1 MITPPPAQL
10 LYSRTIEVLG
20 AIKEIQLFW
29 GDISTI
35 VNSDT
40 SVLISSNV
48 HNEKREFTDKGIAAQ
63 PIGQAWASLQ
73 SRFALDG
80 HGFRPVLEAT
90 QGSSVW
96 ATSDVMERTLERGG
110 ADFRRLIRIDC
121 LKPSKENVAAPP
133 NIFCIHTLPFR
144 QSTRNPETALEDYTY
159 TLAALLAS
167 VRAQEAADCIAAQKN
182 EPYKEIAM
190 SALAAQQFDQPHVLL
205 RHLMEAV
212 SEWFI
217 VSPKLRTIKICYWDK
232 EIHRKLLR
240 RSMAE
245 GLENEKMDVEG
256 QLRRNLLEEI
266 GEEVLQKEELQ
277 VASTRLLLEEFKLQL
292 GQFLENELVRKEG
305 ELITAIENMLTVLD
319 RENPTTLE
327 IGSSSGRLSEGLV
340 NHLYFCFYGKRP
352 STFHGGIEDLATKP
366 PTSENYRGLKI
377 SAWYKSYLHTIR
389 ILRNTSVHSQDES
402 ETQFPQKL
410 VNEDTWVLLVN
421 LRRVIAFHIEILLKQ
436 VK

>member
-1 MITPPPAQL
+1 
-10 LYSRTIEVLG
+10 
-20 AIKEIQLFW
+20 
-29 GDISTI
+29 
-35 VNSDT
+35 
-40 SVLISSNV
+40 
-48 HNEKREFTDKGIAAQ
+48 
-63 PIGQAWASLQ
+63 
-73 SRFALDG
+73 
-80 HGFRPVLEAT
+80 
-90 QGSSVW
+90 
-96 ATSDVMERTLERGG
+96 
-110 ADFRRLIRIDC
+110 
-121 LKPSKENVAAPP
+121 
-133 NIFCIHTLPFR
+133 
-144 QSTRNPETALEDYTY
+144 
-159 TLAALLAS
+159 
-167 VRAQEAADCIAAQKN
+167 
-182 EPYKEIAM
+182 
-190 SALAAQQFDQPHVLL
+190 
-205 RHLMEAV
+205 MEAV

-245 GLENEKMDVEG
+245 GPENEKMDVEG

-277 VASTRLLLEEFKLQL
+277 AASTRLLLEEFKLQL

-340 NHLYFCFYGKRP
+340 NHLFFCFYGKRP

-377 SAWYKSYLHTIR
+377 SAWYKSYLHTLR

-421 LRRVIAFHIEILLKQ
+421 LRRVIALHSELLLKQ
-436 VK
+436 LK

>member
-1 MITPPPAQL
+1 MTTPPEAQL

-35 VNSDT
+35 VNSET

-48 HNEKREFTDKGIAAQ
+48 HNEKRVFTDKGIAPQ

-80 HGFRPVLEAT
+80 DGFRPVLEAT
-90 QGSSVW
+90 RGSSVW
-96 ATSDVMERTLERGG
+96 VTSDVMERALDLKGT
-110 ADFRRLIRIDC
+110 DFRRLIRIDC
-121 LKPSKENVAAPP
+121 LEPLKAGVAAPR

-144 QSTRNPETALEDYTY
+144 QSTRNPETALEDYTN
-159 TLAALLAS
+159 TLAALLAA
-167 VRAQEAADCIAAQKN
+167 VRAQEAADCIAGQKN
-182 EPYKEIAM
+182 EPYKELVM

-217 VSPKLRTIKICYWDK
+217 VSPKLNTIKICYWDK
-232 EIHRKLLR
+232 EVHRKLLR

-245 GLENEKMDVEG
+245 APENKAIDVDR

-277 VASTRLLLEEFKLQL
+277 AASTRLLLEEFRLNL
-292 GQFLENELVRKEG
+292 GAFLENDLVQNEA
-305 ELITAIENMLTVLD
+305 ELITAVENMLTVLN

-340 NHLYFCFYGKRP
+340 NHLYLCFYGKRP
-352 STFHGGIEDLATKP
+352 STFHTGIEDLATKP

-377 SAWYKSYLHTIR
+377 SAWYKSYLHTLR
-389 ILRNTSVHSQDES
+389 ILRNTSVHSQDEPES
-402 ETQFPQKL
+402 QFPQKL

-421 LRRVIAFHIEILLKQ
+421 LRRVVALHSELLSKAL
-436 VK
+436 